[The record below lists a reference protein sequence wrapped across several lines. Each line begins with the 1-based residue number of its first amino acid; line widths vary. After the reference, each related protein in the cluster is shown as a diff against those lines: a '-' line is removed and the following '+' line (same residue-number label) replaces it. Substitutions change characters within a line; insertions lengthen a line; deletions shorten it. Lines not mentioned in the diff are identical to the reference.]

1 MSDEEPVEKEPV
13 EKEPVEKEPVES
25 VSERRSSIPPD
36 TILIGQ
42 KPVLSYATAVLM
54 HFTGGSKVLTIK
66 ARGRA
71 ISRAVDV
78 IEVVRRRFLGGKI
91 KVKDITI
98 GTQTVGEGGD
108 SRNVS
113 TIEIK
118 VEKIAE

>member
-1 MSDEEPVEKEPV
+1 MPEE
-13 EKEPVEKEPVES
+13 EPVES
-25 VSERRSSIPPD
+25 VAKEEPVESVARERSSIPPD

-54 HFTGGSKVLTIK
+54 HFTGGSKFLTIK

-78 IEVVRRRFLGGKI
+78 VEVVRRRFLGGKL

-98 GTQTVGEGGD
+98 GTQTVGEGSD
-108 SRNVS
+108 TRNVS
-113 TIEIK
+113 TLEIK
-118 VEKIAE
+118 VEKTE

>member
-1 MSDEEPVEKEPV
+1 MSEEESVES
-13 EKEPVEKEPVES
+13 EPVES
-25 VSERRSSIPPD
+25 FTKRTSSIPPD
-36 TILIGQ
+36 TVLVGQ

-54 HFTGGSKVLTIK
+54 HFTGGSKILTIK

-78 IEVVRRRFLGGKI
+78 IEVVRRRFLSGKV

-98 GTQTVGEGGD
+98 GTQTVGEDGD

-118 VEKIAE
+118 IEKIAE

>member
-1 MSDEEPVEKEPV
+1 MSEEEPVES
-13 EKEPVEKEPVES
+13 EPVEKEPVES
-25 VSERRSSIPPD
+25 FAERRSSIPPD

-118 VEKIAE
+118 VEKTAE